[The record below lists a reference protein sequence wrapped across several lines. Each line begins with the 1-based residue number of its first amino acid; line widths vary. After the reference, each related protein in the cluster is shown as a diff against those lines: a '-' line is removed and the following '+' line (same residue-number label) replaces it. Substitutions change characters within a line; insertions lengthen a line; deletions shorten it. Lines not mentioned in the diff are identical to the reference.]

1 MIKYHSIRMIVDG
14 VTVARMNR
22 TETSSAIGRLAFS
35 YIGLS
40 NGIRQGDGE
49 DFYKRTLRYEHN
61 YYPITP
67 DNEKLYVFDHWEVYP
82 DLWGVTGSSSQEIEL
97 TDTVNDGEE
106 ESVTI
111 DAYFTQRNIN
121 NIVECS
127 PVEGGTAVATPNPI
141 KFGKSTEVNVTVT
154 ATPNPGW
161 KVKTIFFNTG
171 NGLIENTINDA
182 IPSSV
187 SSIVSDN
194 IHSSLSTYSGFNIVH
209 QVIFQKAVLI
219 KAYGEPD
226 GSCTI
231 NWEPSYE
238 ETLDAPAEYKLNI
251 RANEGY
257 GIYKI
262 GNSRGEV
269 ITFNAPKSQY
279 EISETTSD
287 NVTWVVQ
294 CKKIVYVSSST
305 NINAC
310 GQVSIIP
317 SRIDGAAFF
326 EGDMIY
332 VSFKPKV
339 KSTVLGYLDWGKW
352 WNNIKFFFSKNDTF
366 EMQLTI
372 DNDRVTPNNV
382 VIRCEVEPDDGN
394 IISLNDGT
402 IIASSSSGNILSR
415 SSP

>member
-1 MIKYHSIRMIVDG
+1 MIKYYSVRMVVDG
-14 VTVARMNR
+14 VTVARWNRLDQLAPTISALCGFISLKFRSEEEGNNR
-22 TETSSAIGRLAFS
+22 TLYCRHHYF
-35 YIGLS
+35 
-40 NGIRQGDGE
+40 
-49 DFYKRTLRYEHN
+49 
-61 YYPITP
+61 P
-67 DNEKLYVFDHWEVYP
+67 DNIPNNKKLYVFDHWEVYP
-82 DLWGVTGSSSQEIEL
+82 DRWGVSGSSLQEIAI
-97 TDTVNDGEE
+97 TDTLWDGKE
-106 ESVTI
+106 ESI
-111 DAYFTQRNIN
+111 EINAYFTQRDIN

-141 KFGKSTEVNVTVT
+141 KFGNSRQVDVTVT

-161 KVKTIFFNTG
+161 KVKTIFFNHG
-171 NGLIENTINDA
+171 YQIIEHTINDA
-182 IPSSV
+182 NPSSV
-187 SSIVSDN
+187 SSIVDN
-194 IHSSLSTYSGFNIVH
+194 DIHSSSGTYSGFNIVH
-209 QVIFQKAVLI
+209 QVIFQKAVLV

-238 ETLDAPAEYKLNI
+238 ETIDAPAEYKLII

-269 ITFNAPKSQY
+269 ITFDAPKSRY

-287 NVTWVVQ
+287 DVTWVVQ
-294 CKKIVYVSSST
+294 CKKIVYVSHST
-305 NINAC
+305 NINVC

-317 SRIDGAAFF
+317 GRENGAAFF
-326 EGDMIY
+326 EGDLIY

-352 WNNIKFFFSKNDTF
+352 MNNIKFFFSKNDTF
-366 EMQLTI
+366 ELQLAI

>member
-1 MIKYHSIRMIVDG
+1 MFKYYSVRMIVDG
-14 VTVARMNR
+14 VTVDRWNRVDQLGPVMSGLGGFIHLEFRSEEEGNNR
-22 TETSSAIGRLAFS
+22 THYCSHHYF
-35 YIGLS
+35 
-40 NGIRQGDGE
+40 
-49 DFYKRTLRYEHN
+49 
-61 YYPITP
+61 P
-67 DNEKLYVFDHWEVYP
+67 DNIPNNKKLYVFDHWEVYP
-82 DLWGVTGSSSQEIEL
+82 DRWGVSGSSLQEIAI
-97 TDTVNDGEE
+97 TDTLWDGKE
-106 ESVTI
+106 ESI
-111 DAYFTQRNIN
+111 EINAYFTQRDIN

-127 PVEGGTAVATPNPI
+127 PVEGGSAIATPNPI
-141 KFGKSTEVNVTVT
+141 KFGKSTQADITVT
-154 ATPNPGW
+154 ATPNSGW
-161 KVKTIFFNTG
+161 KVKTIFFNHG
-171 NGLIENTINDA
+171 YQISENTINEA
-182 IPSSV
+182 NSSSV
-187 SSIVSDN
+187 SGIVDRDTF
-194 IHSSLSTYSGFNIVH
+194 HSTGGTYSGFNIVH
-209 QVIFQKAVLI
+209 QVVFQKAALI
-219 KAYGEPD
+219 KAYGDPN

-238 ETLDAPAEYKLNI
+238 ETLDAPAAYKLNI

-269 ITFNAPKSQY
+269 ITFDAPKSQY
-279 EISETTSD
+279 EISDTTSD

-294 CKKIVYVSSST
+294 CKKIVYVSHST
-305 NINAC
+305 NIDAC

-317 SRIDGAAFF
+317 GRVNGAAFF

-352 WNNIKFFFSKNDTF
+352 MNNIKFFFSKNDTF
-366 EMQLTI
+366 EMQLAI
-372 DNDRVTPNNV
+372 DNDRVKPNNV

-402 IIASSSSGNILSR
+402 IISSSSSGNILSR